1 MKYYLLNILD
11 RVKIYSLKL
20 DEEAILY
27 DKSWVIFNDTED
39 KEVFIFRP
47 DNELLISYNG
57 IVSKGEWE
65 ILSTNHILI
74 DMVDKSYMFN
84 VSFVSN
90 ELLALNLDGNNE
102 FLIMIEESIK
112 NRTMIKTLSQIEH
125 YLDNKYKLEKVNL
138 PNVNKQTKSTIKHTQ
153 ISTNQKI
160 NLDEKKTLYADLKFL
175 GIMYLIIFAIIAII
189 SILYKWKQ

>member
-84 VSFVSN
+84 ISFVSN

-160 NLDEKKTLYADLKFL
+160 NLDEKNTLYADLKFL
-175 GIMYLIIFAIIAII
+175 GIMYLIIFAIIIAII
-189 SILYKWKQ
+189 SILYIV